1 MTVRTAEIGGHTGY
15 TQSVAKVLVSIPD
28 DLLREIDLHVEGSGE
43 SRSGYLRRL
52 AEADLEAEERSGREE
67 AKRIFDQ
74 IRAEFRDDEPP
85 IDAAK
90 MIREDRESH

>member
-1 MTVRTAEIGGHTGY
+1 MALSTVGHTGY
-15 TQSVAKVLVSIPD
+15 TPPVAKVLVSIPEE
-28 DLLREIDLHVEGSGE
+28 LLREIDFRANELGE

-52 AEADLEAEERSGREE
+52 AEEDVEKAEQRNREK
-67 AKRIFDQ
+67 AKRIMDS

-90 MIREDRESH
+90 MVREDRESH